1 MTIDEITHGNTT
13 VLSLQG
19 RIDATSVSDTEKHL
33 TTAFNG
39 GVRQMVLDLSGV
51 DYISSA
57 GLRILLSAARRLQQA
72 KGKLVIS
79 APSTQAKH
87 ILDMAGFSAIIPVI
101 DSTDEAVASFGPPAP
116 PKVHE
121 QAMLSFAEEIYLLA
135 LDDKQGDIKSLPA
148 SALDYALSGALLME
162 LAIRDRIDTDPSGLK
177 ITSTEPVGDPLLDYA
192 LERMKKDTENQPTS
206 YWLNIFADRSER
218 LQKRVL
224 TRLIDRSYL
233 KTEDRKVLWVFSV
246 RRYPAI
252 DDCEVKEVR
261 TRLRDI
267 VLSGDIPDPRD
278 IVLISLGNA
287 CGLLNDMFLPEETAA
302 ANVRIAIL
310 ERMDLIGQETTSAI
324 HDIQNALALM
334 STHMMWS
341 M

>member
-1 MTIDEITHGNTT
+1 MTIDESIHGNTT
-13 VLSLQG
+13 VLKLQG

-33 TTAFNG
+33 TGAYER

-57 GLRILLSAARRLQQA
+57 GLRVLLSSARRLQQG
-72 KGKLVIS
+72 KGKLVI
-79 APSTQAKH
+79 ATPSDQARH

-101 DSTDEAVASFGPPAP
+101 DSIDDAIGSYAP
-116 PKVHE
+116 PREKTASE
-121 QAMLSFAEEIYLLA
+121 PMMLSFAEEIYLLA

-162 LAIRDRIDTDPSGLK
+162 LAINDRIDNDAEGLK
-177 ITSTEPVGDPLLDYA
+177 VTSPEPTKDPLLDYA
-192 LERMKKDTENQPTS
+192 LEKMKLQTHTQPTS
-206 YWLNIFADRSER
+206 VWLNDFANRAER

-224 TRLIDRSYL
+224 TRLIDRSIL
-233 KTEDRKVLWVFSV
+233 KQEDRKVLWVFNV
-246 RRYPAI
+246 RRYPMQ
-252 DDCEVKEVR
+252 DNCEVKEVR
-261 TRLRDI
+261 ERLRDI
-267 VLSGDIPDPRD
+267 ILSGDIPDPRD

-287 CGLLNDMFLPEETAA
+287 CGLLDDLFSEEEIPTATA
-302 ANVRIAIL
+302 RIAIL
-310 ERMDLIGQETTSAI
+310 EKMDLIGQETTIAI
-324 HDIQNALALM
+324 HEIQNALALM